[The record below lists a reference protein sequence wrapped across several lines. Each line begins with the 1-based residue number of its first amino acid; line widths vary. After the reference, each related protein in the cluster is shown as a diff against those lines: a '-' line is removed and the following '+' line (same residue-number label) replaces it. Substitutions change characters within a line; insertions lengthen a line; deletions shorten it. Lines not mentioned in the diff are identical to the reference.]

1 MDSLHKSR
9 DLCILCPTLY
19 PPNFSS
25 HSSTLLCAY
34 SFIQRTWAERHQCIC
49 VCHEKQNNEQ
59 ENIQFQLSLVSQT
72 DINQRLI
79 IINAKLH
86 HKRRR
91 TAVWGCLVEDL
102 NCTGA
107 SESRCLGN
115 DDSWDV
121 NNNRVS
127 SCKEDRKG
135 RPTREGTVTHRLSG
149 EAPRYTRWSCR
160 AAKG

>member
-1 MDSLHKSR
+1 MDFLHKSR
-9 DLCILCPTLY
+9 DLCILCLTLF

-34 SFIQRTWAERHQCIC
+34 SFIQRMSAERHQRIC
-49 VCHEKQNNEQ
+49 EYKKQNNEQ
-59 ENIQFQLSLVSQT
+59 ENIQLQLSLVSQI

-79 IINAKLH
+79 IIKAKPH

-107 SESRCLGN
+107 SESRCLSN
-115 DDSWDV
+115 HDSWDV

-127 SCKEDRKG
+127 SYKEDRKE
-135 RPTREGTVTHRLSG
+135 RPTRERIVS
-149 EAPRYTRWSCR
+149 YS
-160 AAKG
+160 